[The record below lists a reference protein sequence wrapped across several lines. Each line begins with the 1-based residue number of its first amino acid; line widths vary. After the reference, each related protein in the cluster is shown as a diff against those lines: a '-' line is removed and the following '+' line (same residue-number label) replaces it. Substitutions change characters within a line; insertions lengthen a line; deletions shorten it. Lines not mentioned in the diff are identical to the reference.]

1 MWIFRLFT
9 ELANNN
15 KRDCFTI
22 DSAFENK
29 NGPGRYR
36 TNAEN
41 PEKQVCYFGKIKDD
55 KLYNVFISWHIKSEE
70 LKNKVYFKIEKL
82 KTKGSSE
89 LFNVDKTLQNGAG
102 RGRFDEAADQ
112 LQNDLETLWQTFPL
126 EKESQLD
133 PDFSTI
139 DEDVHFKKIENVKKV
154 EKKKSNYSTTK
165 VKARN
170 LLTNVSYRRFKDSD
184 FENENFIGDLLS
196 FIILY
201 ASPIG
206 INRKLD
212 TEDEKLI
219 RFLWDCCLPAEL
231 SAFIYQPDIY
241 KIVAHPLTPFQ
252 KINKEVKK
260 WLISQSDYEK
270 KSHFV
275 FIRDNF
281 INIHYIYS
289 TLFPKMYNRLSNFG
303 IIAKGKFDLNFQSY
317 KVMLLMKKEFIS
329 QIKKAENYKKREAIN
344 ENEQKPI
351 KIKEPQLP
359 TQKKKIVKPKETV
372 EEKIKKRNELKRSL
386 EEKLEINTQMLKATK
401 KKRRTRRRKI

>member
-1 MWIFRLFT
+1 M
-9 ELANNN
+9 AQ
-15 KRDCFTI
+15 
-22 DSAFENK
+22 
-29 NGPGRYR
+29 
-36 TNAEN
+36 AEVDLM
-41 PEKQVCYFGKIKDD
+41 KQ
-55 KLYNVFISWHIKSEE
+55 
-70 LKNKVYFKIEKL
+70 
-82 KTKGSSE
+82 T
-89 LFNVDKTLQNGAG
+89 
-102 RGRFDEAADQ
+102 DQ

-139 DEDVHFKKIENVKKV
+139 DEDVHFKKIENVKKI

-219 RFLWDCCLPAEL
+219 RFLWDCCLPPEL

-289 TLFPKMYNRLSNFG
+289 SLFPKMYNRLSNFG

-317 KVMLLMKKEFIS
+317 KVMLLMKKEFIL
-329 QIKKAENYKKREAIN
+329 QIKKAENYEKREAIN

-359 TQKKKIVKPKETV
+359 KQKKKNCKT
-372 EEKIKKRNELKRSL
+372 KRNSGGKNKEAK
-386 EEKLEINTQMLKATK
+386 
-401 KKRRTRRRKI
+401 

>member
-1 MWIFRLFT
+1 M
-9 ELANNN
+9 AQ
-15 KRDCFTI
+15 
-22 DSAFENK
+22 
-29 NGPGRYR
+29 
-36 TNAEN
+36 AEVDLM
-41 PEKQVCYFGKIKDD
+41 KQ
-55 KLYNVFISWHIKSEE
+55 
-70 LKNKVYFKIEKL
+70 
-82 KTKGSSE
+82 T
-89 LFNVDKTLQNGAG
+89 
-102 RGRFDEAADQ
+102 DQ

-139 DEDVHFKKIENVKKV
+139 DEDIHFKKIENVKKV

-231 SAFIYQPDIY
+231 SAFIYQPDVY

-372 EEKIKKRNELKRSL
+372 QEKIKKRNELKRSL